1 MSENYLIRINVQA
14 RYLEEQSIP
23 DQRRY
28 AFAYTITIQN
38 IGQIPAQLI
47 SRHWIIT
54 DANGKEEEVRGPGV
68 VGQQPHLAPGDEFE
82 YTSGAIIETPIGHM
96 RGSYQMHADD
106 GHKFDAEIPA
116 FTLSKP
122 HVLH

>member
-1 MSENYLIRINVQA
+1 MSENYSIKVSVKT
-14 RYLEEQSIP
+14 RYIEDQSIP
-23 DQRRY
+23 EQKRY
-28 AFAYTITIQN
+28 AFAYTIN
-38 IGQIPAQLI
+38 IHNDGIVPAQLI

-68 VGQQPHLAPGDEFE
+68 VGQQPHLAPGEAFE

-106 GHKFDAEIPA
+106 GYDFAADIPA

-122 HVLH
+122 HALH